1 MSKSTTQQVLF
12 VLFLIL
18 SIQAQSQ
25 ILNVESMR
33 KINKDTKWSGNTNL
47 NLQLIENKN
56 SFVLVSNRTRLQ
68 YKNNKHLYLIISDYN
83 FKESNS
89 NKIVSKGIQH
99 LRYNY
104 KVNET
109 IRAEAFIQN
118 QFDEISKI
126 KYRRLIGIGPRF
138 KLNNSENYKF
148 YAGTL
153 IMKEWEYINSD
164 IENTR
169 NNDLRLSAYFSF
181 SLFPKDGISIVST
194 TYFQPKI
201 NAFSDLRWSNDSRV
215 TFKIIKNLA
224 FNVQLTITYDNY
236 PALGIPKTQYKLV
249 NGLIYTF
256 G

>member
-1 MSKSTTQQVLF
+1 MLKIKMTKAFFILS
-12 VLFLIL
+12 LFLSVI
-18 SIQAQSQ
+18 SQAQ
-25 ILNVESMR
+25 ILNIESMR
-33 KINKDTKWSGNTNL
+33 KVDKDKKWSGNTNL
-47 NLQLIENKN
+47 NIQLIENKN

-68 YKNNKHLYLIISDYN
+68 YKKDKHLYLIISDYN

-104 KVNET
+104 KVNNT
-109 IRAEAFIQN
+109 IRAEIFVQN

-153 IMKEWEYINSD
+153 IMKEWES
-164 IENTR
+164 ENR
-169 NNDLRLSAYFSF
+169 DPEAILHNDVRLSTYFSF
-181 SLFPKDGISIVST
+181 SLFPKEGISIVST

-201 NAFSDLRWSNDSRV
+201 DEFSDLRWSNDSRV
-215 TFKIIKNLA
+215 AFKIAKNLA
-224 FNVQLTITYDNY
+224 FNVQFTITYDNY
-236 PALGIPKTQYKLV
+236 PALGIPKTQYKLT
-249 NGLIYTF
+249 NGIIYTF